1 MQDNKKLVFPSTKML
16 PMDDIANEMLIIH
29 GFQKKSE
36 KAVDVRYVAEVVAE
50 NIAKAALDEDG
61 NKIEYLNEFGE
72 VIISGRDTVK
82 NSLNLAGKPASD
94 YLTKIDGQKIENF
107 GDSVAQM
114 YSDEISALRD
124 ELYQLRGELTRN
136 GFVNEYGIYSGF
148 QDFFKTSD
156 KKYVHR
162 KIMQDGV
169 LVDTIELCGLSQ
181 NFVNDT
187 NVNKIIPSV
196 SGIIKV
202 GDWFIISKTDT
213 GENYLVKATNVEQ
226 TTSEEEIT
234 FESSISVEGI
244 PSIENRDAVIITKV
258 QGDYFSGTFSFSKI
272 EKHALTN
279 KEKYAMMNDDS
290 NPSMEKIIGDQTGYA
305 ATFKVPQ
312 TVAGALKS
320 FSIMTRIS
328 GSPGALVCYI
338 VEENNMH
345 LIKDISKEEVG
356 AGKTVISKSQP
367 ISCLESSTVNI
378 LETTFNFIDPIKYDY
393 PIIYGDRRY
402 CFVIVAEK
410 ANTMDY
416 WEVQF
421 SKNATGSISPDLQTN
436 NSSYSYASTTGL
448 TLKSPIGDLVYILN
462 TIMVENDSETPM
474 LEGLYT
480 TERISVKNNS
490 MLARARV
497 TMRISKEGNL
507 KTETVGTVND
517 NGIVRAKVTGI
528 NPENLG
534 IKSNDTIVIGREI
547 RKAMYDVTNKNIAI
561 DKAISVEYDSDIY
574 RVGHKVFMRAMKRE
588 WVPGASP
595 GYEIKREI
603 LLPMELVAV
612 MPDRK
617 SINSSQSE
625 RLVFECEFREEGG
638 LPIDLNEFQAQIV
651 WKSNV
656 SKDDMLSND
665 SYIGRIYDLTISFDR
680 IL

>member
-16 PMDDIANEMLIIH
+16 PMDDIANEMAIIH

-36 KAVDVRYVAEVVAE
+36 KATDVRYVAEVASE
-50 NIAKAALDEDG
+50 NIAKAALNEDG
-61 NKIEYLNEFGE
+61 NKIEYLNELGE
-72 VIISGRDTVK
+72 IIIGGRETVK

-94 YLTKIDGQKIENF
+94 YLTKIDGQRIENF

-136 GFVNEYGIYSGF
+136 GFVNEYGMYSGF
-148 QDFFKTSD
+148 QDFFKSSD
-156 KKYVHR
+156 KKYMHR
-162 KIMQDGV
+162 KILQDGV
-169 LVDTIELCGLSQ
+169 VTDTIELCGLSQ
-181 NFVNDT
+181 SFVNNT
-187 NVNKIIPSV
+187 NVNKIVPSV
-196 SGIIKV
+196 SGVIKT

-213 GENYLVKATNVEQ
+213 GENYLVKATKVEQ
-226 TTSEEEIT
+226 AASEEEVT
-234 FESSISVEGI
+234 FESSISAEGI
-244 PSIENRDAVIITKV
+244 PSIDNRDLVIITKV

-290 NPSMEKIIGDQTGYA
+290 NPSMEKIIGDRTGYA

-312 TVAGALKS
+312 NVAGALKS
-320 FSIMTRIS
+320 FSVMTRIA
-328 GSPGALVCYI
+328 GSPGALTCYI

-345 LIKDISKEEVG
+345 LIGDISKEEVG
-356 AGKTVISKSQP
+356 EGKNVISKSQP
-367 ISCLESSTVNI
+367 ISCLESSSVNI
-378 LETTFNFIDPIKYDY
+378 LETTFNFIDPLRYEY
-393 PIIYGDRRY
+393 PILHGDRRY
-402 CFVIVAEK
+402 CFILVAEK
-410 ANTMDY
+410 ANTVDY

-421 SKNATGSISPDLQTN
+421 SKNATGSMSPDLQTN
-436 NSSYSYASTTGL
+436 NSSYTYASTNGL
-448 TLKSPIGDLVYILN
+448 TLKSSIGDLVYILN
-462 TIMVENDSETPM
+462 TIMVENDSESPM
-474 LEGLYT
+474 TEGLYT
-480 TERISVKNNS
+480 TEKISIKNNN

-497 TMRISKEGNL
+497 TMRISKEGRF
-507 KTETVGTVND
+507 KTETVGIVND
-517 NGIVRAKVTGI
+517 NGIVRAKVSGI
-528 NPENLG
+528 NPDSLG
-534 IKSNDTIVIGREI
+534 IKANDTIVIGKEI
-547 RKAMYDVTNKNIAI
+547 RKAMYDVTNKNITVN
-561 DKAISVEYDSDIY
+561 KAISVEDGSDIY

-588 WVPGASP
+588 WTPGASP
-595 GYEIKREI
+595 GYETKREI

-625 RLVFECEFREEGG
+625 RLVFECEFREEDG

-651 WKSNV
+651 WRSNV

-665 SYIGRIYDLTISFDR
+665 SYIGRIYDMTISFDR